1 MTDEDRAISLIQS
14 INREIASVLSS
25 IKSKSDDTDTMDS
38 AASTKL
44 EEILAQLKQVRNH
57 TNTFIDRYSKQTS
70 LNNYWHYQKILF
82 ILIRTLTTNELQRG
96 KTLIFKRLS
105 LNHMILYWE
114 YKRYQ
119 KNENASAA
127 QITRNFLRKPFYYTQ

>member
-70 LNNYWHYQKILF
+70 LNNY
-82 ILIRTLTTNELQRG
+82 
-96 KTLIFKRLS
+96 
-105 LNHMILYWE
+105 
-114 YKRYQ
+114 
-119 KNENASAA
+119 
-127 QITRNFLRKPFYYTQ
+127 